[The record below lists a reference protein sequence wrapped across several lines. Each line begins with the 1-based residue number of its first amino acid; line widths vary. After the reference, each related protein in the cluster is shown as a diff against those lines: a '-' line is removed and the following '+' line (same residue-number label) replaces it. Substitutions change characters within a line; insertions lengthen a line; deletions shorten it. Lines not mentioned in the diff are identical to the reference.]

1 MAQSQADPTVEIER
15 QKIEI
20 DRAKNEAEIALK
32 REKMMAELEMKRE
45 EMRMKFELR
54 RQEMQFEAQLRA
66 TEAVSG
72 VDISPNMP
80 RAQ

>member
-1 MAQSQADPTVEIER
+1 
-15 QKIEI
+15 
-20 DRAKNEAEIALK
+20 
-32 REKMMAELEMKRE
+32 
-45 EMRMKFELR
+45 
-54 RQEMQFEAQLRA
+54 MQFEAQLRA